1 VPKAGSFDISCT
13 FFLRLQETDRE
24 LILRFFAMYGHM
36 GEYRM
41 PLSNFL
47 NDEADRGISLST
59 EQLQQRR
66 VLFERAISNVSSRA
80 PMPRHLLIVWEVK
93 NRAMLLMT
101 ELRCGTC
108 LASSSIIASV
118 YNDHATR
125 KSASLLHCFIFS
137 LSYSADDFLSRMGA
151 GGEKY

>member
-1 VPKAGSFDISCT
+1 MPKAGSFDISCT

-24 LILRFFAMYGHM
+24 LILRFFAMHGHM

-66 VLFERAISNVSSRA
+66 ELFERAISNVSSRA
-80 PMPRHLLIVWEVK
+80 PMPRHLLIVLEIK
-93 NRAMLLMT
+93 NRAILLMK
-101 ELRCGTC
+101 EVRCGTC
-108 LASSSIIASV
+108 LASSCMITSV
-118 YNDHATR
+118 
-125 KSASLLHCFIFS
+125 
-137 LSYSADDFLSRMGA
+137 
-151 GGEKY
+151 